1 MRDRNSGFVQML
13 LCVVHQRREEIS
25 EPFFSVIQKKGCK
38 NVGSVQQVGNHKFHK
53 IRTTN

>member
-1 MRDRNSGFVQML
+1 MRDRNSGFAQML